1 MLRGRL
7 NDRRSF
13 FAPRLARIPDKNL
26 SPIKLARV
34 LFAIGVRAAKLPLAP
49 EKAPRLENL
58 VLGEPTGSR
67 SYPGRVAAAHVQA
80 DLG

>member
-1 MLRGRL
+1 MRRG
-7 NDRRSF
+7 
-13 FAPRLARIPDKNL
+13 
-26 SPIKLARV
+26 SPSER
-34 LFAIGVRAAKLPLAP
+34 FAICSGAAKLLLAP

-67 SYPGRVAAAHVQA
+67 SITGRVAAAHVQA